1 MRIIIIR
8 IIIRRMN
15 LYSANSE
22 QCSNALH
29 IKSSSG
35 KLDAI
40 TNTTL
45 KNKTKQEQKLVILI
59 LNTNT
64 TATKVS

>member
-1 MRIIIIR
+1 
-8 IIIRRMN
+8 MN
-15 LYSANSE
+15 LYSAIPNNV
-22 QCSNALH
+22 QMRFT
-29 IKSSSG
+29 IKSRSG

-45 KNKTKQEQKLVILI
+45 KNKTKQEQKLLILI

>member
-1 MRIIIIR
+1 MRFT
-8 IIIRRMN
+8 
-15 LYSANSE
+15 
-22 QCSNALH
+22 
-29 IKSSSG
+29 IKSRSG

-45 KNKTKQEQKLVILI
+45 KNKTKQEQKTT
-59 LNTNT
+59 NTNT

>member
-1 MRIIIIR
+1 MVQIPNNVQMRFT
-8 IIIRRMN
+8 
-15 LYSANSE
+15 
-22 QCSNALH
+22 
-29 IKSSSG
+29 IKSRSR

-45 KNKTKQEQKLVILI
+45 KNKTKQEQKLLILI

-64 TATKVS
+64 TAKGIVI

>member
-1 MRIIIIR
+1 
-8 IIIRRMN
+8 MN
-15 LYSANSE
+15 LYRANSE

-29 IKSSSG
+29 NKITQWE
-35 KLDAI
+35 LDTI

-45 KNKTKQEQKLVILI
+45 KNKTKQEQKLLILI

-64 TATKVS
+64 TAIKVS

>member
-1 MRIIIIR
+1 
-8 IIIRRMN
+8 MN

-22 QCSNALH
+22 QCSNALN